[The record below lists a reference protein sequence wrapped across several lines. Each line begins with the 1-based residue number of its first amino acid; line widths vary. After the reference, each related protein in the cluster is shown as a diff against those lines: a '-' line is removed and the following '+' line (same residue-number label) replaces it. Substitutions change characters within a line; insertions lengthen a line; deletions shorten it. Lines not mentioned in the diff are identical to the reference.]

1 MRCFELKGEAMH
13 KYLKILI
20 ILLLVV
26 MVPILLIYGSVAFI
40 ILFQDQAH
48 YDSEG
53 TNLGSSEYY
62 DRVVAKAGESGYM
75 TEVYY
80 VTSKEKDIHNSFPG
94 ALRPGAIEGLD
105 PRLGSNYLVKSL
117 YIYYSNSSWISISF
131 LNSNESSVSFQ
142 TENTLPE
149 YKLEDLPEREWIA
162 QKFKI
167 LFDLNEDEILVY
179 LPAEICESI
188 DGYFDQATVN
198 KTPDFAAT
206 REYFI
211 GEATNSTFDV
221 QGASGEGWCS
231 ETFYNESQ
239 KIGRI
244 NYIVPNAE
252 ISHRE
257 GGRIYTVKIDSLG
270 GMYLKVYLG
279 PGSSGKTIPEDKY
292 RAVFKRMFAD
302 LGLPLEK
309 LDELKFAYTGG
320 DYR

>member
-1 MRCFELKGEAMH
+1 MN

-20 ILLLVV
+20 ILLLIV
-26 MVPILLIYGSVAFI
+26 MVPILVLYGSLLFI
-40 ILFQDQAH
+40 VFYHDHTH
-48 YDSEG
+48 YSEG

-62 DRVVAKAGESGYM
+62 DRAVAKAGESGYM

-117 YIYYSNSSWISISF
+117 NIYYSNSSWISISF

-142 TENTLPE
+142 TENARTE

-162 QKFKI
+162 QKLKI

-179 LPAEICESI
+179 LPAEICESH
-188 DGYFDQATVN
+188 DGYFDQVTVN

-206 REYFI
+206 HENFV
-211 GEATNSTFDV
+211 GEATNSTFDA
-221 QGASGEGWCS
+221 QGASGEGYCS

-257 GGRIYTVKIDSLG
+257 GACIYTIKIDRLG
-270 GMYLKVYLG
+270 GMYLMIYLS
-279 PGSSGKTIPEDKY
+279 PSTTEKTIPEDKY
-292 RAVFKRMFAD
+292 KAVFKKMFAD
-302 LGLPLEK
+302 LGLPPEK
-309 LDELKFAYTGG
+309 LDELKFIYTRGG
-320 DYR
+320 GW

>member
-1 MRCFELKGEAMH
+1 MNE
-13 KYLKILI
+13 YLKILI
-20 ILLLVV
+20 ILLLIV
-26 MVPILLIYGSVAFI
+26 MVPILLLYGSLLFI
-40 ILFQDQAH
+40 VFYHDHTH
-48 YDSEG
+48 YSEG

-62 DRVVAKAGESGYM
+62 DRAVAKAGESGYM
-75 TEVYY
+75 TEIYY
-80 VTSKEKDIHNSFPG
+80 VTSKEKDIHSGFPG

-105 PRLGSNYLVKSL
+105 PRLGSDYLVESL
-117 YIYYSNSSWISISF
+117 NIYYSNSSWISISF

-142 TENTLPE
+142 TENARTE

-179 LPAEICESI
+179 LPPESCESI
-188 DGYFDQATVN
+188 DGYFDPVTVN

-206 REYFI
+206 REYLLR
-211 GEATNSTFDV
+211 EATNSTFDA
-221 QGASGEGWCS
+221 QGASGEGYCS

-257 GGRIYTVKIDSLG
+257 GACIYTIKIDRLG
-270 GMYLKVYLG
+270 GMYLMIYLS
-279 PGSSGKTIPEDKY
+279 PSTTEKTIPEDKY
-292 RAVFKRMFAD
+292 KAVFKKMFAD
-302 LGLPLEK
+302 LGLPPEK
-309 LDELKFAYTGG
+309 LDELKFIYTRGG
-320 DYR
+320 GW

>member
-1 MRCFELKGEAMH
+1 MRCSELKGEAMN

-26 MVPILLIYGSVAFI
+26 MVPILLFYGSFFFMMVYY
-40 ILFQDQAH
+40 DQAH
-48 YDSEG
+48 YDSEDM
-53 TNLGSSEYY
+53 NLGSSVNY
-62 DRVVAKAGESGYM
+62 DRVVANAGESGYM

-80 VTSKEKDIHNSFPG
+80 VTSKEKDIRSFPG
-94 ALRPGAIEGLD
+94 ALRPGAIKGLD
-105 PRLGSNYLVKSL
+105 PRLGSNYLVNSL

-142 TENTLPE
+142 TENMITE

-162 QKFKI
+162 KKFKI

-179 LPAEICESI
+179 VPAESCESI
-188 DGYFDQATVN
+188 YGYFDQVTVN

-211 GEATNSTFDV
+211 GEATNSTFDAE
-221 QGASGEGWCS
+221 GASGEGWCS

-257 GGRIYTVKIDSLG
+257 GACIYTIKIDRLGGVYLKISLG
-270 GMYLKVYLG
+270 PNSY
-279 PGSSGKTIPEDKY
+279 GKTIPEDKY
-292 RAVFKRMFAD
+292 RAVFKKMFAD
-302 LGLPLEK
+302 LGLPPEK
-309 LDELKFAYTGG
+309 LDELKFMYTRG
-320 DYR
+320 R